1 MSYWYK
7 IEFGKNL
14 NWESEDGIIYI
25 VLIIYILFR
34 IIRNIYIF
42 KELI

>member
-7 IEFGKNL
+7 IQFGKNP

-25 VLIIYILFR
+25 VSIIHTLSR
-34 IIRNIYIF
+34 NIRNIYIF